1 MSDNN
6 VKKGQYIPA
15 KKAAEILGFSTTT
28 LRNWAAQGIIDVM
41 VSPGGRYRYNV
52 DRFLDLAKAASKDR
66 IAKASVKLKD
76 KRAKQA
82 KAAAQVRANRLAE
95 RRRLAA
101 EQRSKTE
108 SNTPVETDEPSLPF

>member
-28 LRNWAAQGIIDVM
+28 LRNWAAQGIIDVL

-82 KAAAQVRANRLAE
+82 KAAAQVRADRLAE

-101 EQRSKTE
+101 EQRAQKAPE
-108 SNTPVETDEPSLPF
+108 PAPMTDEPGLPF